1 MSPDTLWSRINIC
14 AREESG
20 QALEYAAVFALWLE
34 YQKDRTKLEKD
45 RNMGLQLIRAM
56 TATQILAMSKKDRRS
71 DELFHLILSA
81 EDGHTTSQE
90 LLDALRQNAGA
101 PIPDV
106 ASDMHV
112 GWQNQKRR
120 GYLHFVEEGSKTANM
135 TKEYE
140 KWRTRWGEIMKEW
153 ALKHP
158 EWKP

>member
-1 MSPDTLWSRINIC
+1 MVEEQETLPFDNDKNVLLMSALQKQIRVGNVPEAMLVAADLCRMSPDTLWSRINIC

-34 YQKDRTKLEKD
+34 YQKERTKLEKD

-56 TATQILAMSKKDRRS
+56 TATQILAMSKKDGRS

-81 EDGHTTSQE
+81 EDGHTTPQE

-106 ASDMHV
+106 AYAMHV
-112 GWQNQKRR
+112 GR
-120 GYLHFVEEGSKTANM
+120 
-135 TKEYE
+135 
-140 KWRTRWGEIMKEW
+140 
-153 ALKHP
+153 
-158 EWKP
+158 